1 MGEWF
6 TEKGATGEVLL
17 ERRGES
23 WFVAS
28 PPGEGDIKC
37 ILSDEELINSSSTEQ
52 RVEGTVSNF
61 MRGTSGDESFLFLSS
76 PNAEQESGANE
87 SESND
92 EPPAPTS
99 SCGRPPWSSNKTW
112 QLKDFNGSGEY
123 VDVEATIDAVFYIKK
138 DTNGVPDIKGE
149 LTDESVL
156 NPVYF
161 IVEDGTTHPYLE
173 EGKRFLFRNV
183 KDHYYKKQ
191 AEVQV
196 VISDKTEFIE
206 Q

>member
-1 MGEWF
+1 MDEWF
-6 TEKGATGEVLL
+6 TEKGATGEVVL
-17 ERRGES
+17 ERRDES
-23 WFVAS
+23 WFVTS
-28 PPGEGDIKC
+28 PSGEGDIKC
-37 ILSDEELINSSSTEQ
+37 ILKDEGLVDDSSTEQ
-52 RVEGTVSNF
+52 RIEGTVSNF
-61 MRGTSGDESFLFLSS
+61 MRGKGGGESFLFLSS
-76 PNAEQESGANE
+76 PNADYESRANE

-92 EPPAPTS
+92 RS
-99 SCGRPPWSSNKTW
+99 SASTPSDSKMSWSSNETW

-123 VDVEATIDAVFYIKK
+123 VDVEATIDSVFYAKK

-161 IVEDGTTHPYLE
+161 IVEDGTTHPYLK
-173 EGKRFLFRNV
+173 EGKQFLFRSV

-196 VISDKTEFIE
+196 VISNNTEFIE
-206 Q
+206 R